1 MHVVGSLQQ
10 RARSLMTSQCI
21 IVFSV
26 ASQSS
31 RAEPGIKMQPHSV
44 RLLVHDYR
52 TEWYSERSCRI
63 YELRTTSKNLIAL

>member
-31 RAEPGIKMQPHSV
+31 RAEPGIKMHSV